1 MKNTNKL
8 KIKTQKAIDQH
19 KLWKRSQDCFK
30 EDYRR
35 PAAGAQGGV
44 GQGVFILSGQCS
56 LECVSQHRSKNQQ
69 HSRYGTEQNIMEPAR
84 SVADAFDSQPATG
97 SNTLNKAFR
106 QIQGTTEQAGGDRIH
121 LLSGLQEDGL

>member
-56 LECVSQHRSKNQQ
+56 LECIASTGVKTNS
-69 HSRYGTEQNIMEPAR
+69 TADMAQNK
-84 SVADAFDSQPATG
+84 T
-97 SNTLNKAFR
+97 
-106 QIQGTTEQAGGDRIH
+106 
-121 LLSGLQEDGL
+121 